1 MRDLKADL
9 ALCEAATPGPWEWT
23 PDNWNGGF
31 GGIVGKDNAEVLFP
45 DHRNEGDYGDAW
57 FEEYPSEADGKF
69 IVEAR
74 EGWPEAIRRAIKAEK
89 ECTELRT
96 VFEEMTNTIDSAIRY
111 CISGDCD
118 GTLDPRIWCELISKA
133 RQILGE

>member
-9 ALCEAATPGPWEWT
+9 KLCEAATEGPWEYKHDGYGDYCVSALL
-23 PDNWNGGF
+23 PDDDGSYCWNDIPF
-31 GGIVGKDNAEVLFP
+31 T
-45 DHRNEGDYGDAW
+45 EGDA
-57 FEEYPSEADGKF
+57 KF
-69 IVEAR
+69 ISVAR
-74 EGWPEAIRRAIKAEK
+74 EGWPEAIGRAIKAEK

>member
-1 MRDLKADL
+1 MRDLEQDL
-9 ALCEAATPGPWEWT
+9 ILCMEATPGPWKYEHDGHGNYRIKSSLLEYSEYSWSDI
-23 PDNWNGGF
+23 PFIGQD
-31 GGIVGKDNAEVLFP
+31 AE
-45 DHRNEGDYGDAW
+45 
-57 FEEYPSEADGKF
+57 F
-69 IVEAR
+69 IAESR

-118 GTLDPRIWCELISKA
+118 GTLDPRTWCELISKA

>member
-9 ALCEAATPGPWEWT
+9 KLCEAVRPGPWATRLTEARGDGWDEWEERW
-23 PDNWNGGF
+23 D
-31 GGIVGKDNAEVLFP
+31 VLSHA
-45 DHRNEGDYGDAW
+45 DTSIAICWDTGTELG
-57 FEEYPSEADGKF
+57 DGKRNATF
-69 IVEAR
+69 IAEAR

-118 GTLDPRIWCELISKA
+118 GTLDPRTWCELISKA